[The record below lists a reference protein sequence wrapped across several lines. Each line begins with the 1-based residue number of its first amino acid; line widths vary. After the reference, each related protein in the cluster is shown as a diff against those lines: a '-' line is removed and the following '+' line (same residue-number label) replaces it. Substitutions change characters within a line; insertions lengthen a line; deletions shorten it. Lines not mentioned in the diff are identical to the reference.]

1 MTENPTKP
9 PPAPVPAATIL
20 LVRDAA
26 KGLEVF
32 MVKRHHQIDFAK
44 GALVFPGGKA
54 AKSDFD
60 AELAAYMDGASSWSA
75 DMRALAA
82 AAIREAF
89 EEAGILLAR
98 DARTGE
104 LVDEARLEQLDV
116 YREPLEKGETSLRD
130 LVVRENLRLAC
141 DRLVHFAHWI
151 TPKMMPKRFDTH
163 FFIAL
168 APAGHAGRHDGR
180 ESVDSVWLAPDDA
193 VADRKRW
200 NIIFPTKLNLM
211 KLAQSKSVDEALA
224 AARAA
229 PPLTVEPW
237 IEEGADGPIL
247 RIREDAGYEQTWTSA
262 REGL

>member
-1 MTENPTKP
+1 MPDISTKP
-9 PPAPVPAATIL
+9 APAPIPAATIL
-20 LVRDAA
+20 LVRDSGG
-26 KGLEVF
+26 GLEVF

-60 AELAAYMDGASSWSA
+60 PELGAHMDGVAAWSSE
-75 DMRALAA
+75 MRALAA

-98 DARTGE
+98 DGATGE
-104 LVDEARLEQLDV
+104 IVDGLRLAKLES
-116 YREPLEKGETSLRD
+116 YREPLEKGEMGLRD
-130 LVVRENLRLAC
+130 LVVKENLRLAC
-141 DRLVHFAHWI
+141 DHLVHFAHWI

-168 APAGHAGRHDGR
+168 APHGHVGHHDGR
-180 ESVDSVWLAPDDA
+180 ESVDSVWIAPDEA
-193 VADRKRW
+193 IADRKLW

-211 KLAQSKSVDEALA
+211 KLAQSKSVDAALA

-237 IEEGADGPIL
+237 VEEGTDGAIL
-247 RIREDAGYEQTWTSA
+247 RIRDDAGYAQTWTSM
-262 REGL
+262 RDGI